1 MSTLSLFPLLNNE
14 LSVASQ
20 IFCKDNTFFANFQ
33 IFNIKNLHIFKKSST
48 FAADMKKLA
57 QLITKIIDF
66 FYRPFAK
73 WMPEQ
78 LFRYAACGGGN
89 LVLDWVLYFLIY
101 NFVIGHEIVNL
112 TLDIGHWTIDQAIT
126 PHIATLC
133 IVFPITLLTGFWLQ
147 KYVTFT
153 ASRLNGWRQL
163 SRYIFIVAVNLAV
176 NYFGLKLCVEIWGWY
191 PTPSKMLITIITV
204 AISYF
209 GQKYYCFRK
218 N

>member
-1 MSTLSLFPLLNNE
+1 MHISF
-14 LSVASQ
+14 
-20 IFCKDNTFFANFQ
+20 IFC
-33 IFNIKNLHIFKKSST
+33 T
-48 FAADMKKLA
+48 FAPDMNKLA
-57 QLITKIIDF
+57 QIITKIIDF
-66 FYRPFAK
+66 FYRPFSK

-89 LVLDWVLYFLIY
+89 LVLDWILYFLIY

-112 TLDIGHWTIDQAIT
+112 QCTICNVQFAQAIT

-133 IVFPITLLTGFWLQ
+133 VVFPITLLTGFWLQ

-153 ASRLNGWRQL
+153 ASRLSGWRQL

-176 NYFGLKLCVEIWGWY
+176 NYFGLKLCVETFGWY
-191 PTPSKMLITIITV
+191 PTPSKMFITLITV

-209 GQKYYCFRK
+209 GQKYYSFRK

>member
-1 MSTLSLFPLLNNE
+1 MN
-14 LSVASQ
+14 
-20 IFCKDNTFFANFQ
+20 
-33 IFNIKNLHIFKKSST
+33 
-48 FAADMKKLA
+48 KLA
-57 QLITKIIDF
+57 QIITKIIDF
-66 FYRPFAK
+66 FYIPFRK
-73 WMPEQ
+73 IMPEQ

-89 LVLDWVLYFLIY
+89 LVLDWILYFLIY

-153 ASRLNGWRQL
+153 TSQLNSWRQL
-163 SRYIFIVAVNLAV
+163 SRYIFIVGVNLAI

-191 PTPSKMLITIITV
+191 PTPSKMVITLITV

-209 GQKYYCFRK
+209 GQKYYTFRTK
-218 N
+218 KG